1 MKECLNC
8 FVQLISEFES
18 NGWKWLRVRRSRRGD
33 GGFVNP
39 RRFPLKGNAN
49 SHRPLRSRREISDG
63 GFAAAAFQMPS
74 HSEEEEEEEEEEGTP
89 PA

>member
-1 MKECLNC
+1 M
-8 FVQLISEFES
+8 
-18 NGWKWLRVRRSRRGD
+18 RRSRGD

-39 RRFPLKGNAN
+39 RRFHLKENAN

-63 GFAAAAFQMPS
+63 GFVAAAFQIPS
-74 HSEEEEEEEEEEGTP
+74 QSAEEEEEEEEEETP